1 MTLKPK
7 LPLLFLLM
15 SALTTPAW
23 SAPLDILPFQTSNR
37 GPMTQIFGIPSS
49 GTALLLAPG
58 ETAAEFGVDTV
69 QNFSHNTSGDESIYF
84 DGETYR
90 FNLALRRGILPGIEA
105 GIELPYLS
113 HRGGFLD
120 SFIEDFHDT
129 FGMPQNGRNET
140 KKDQLLYT
148 YIRDGIHQVTVDEN
162 AEGVGDI
169 RLNAA
174 WQISRSKEGPQR
186 GAALHASLKLPTGN
200 SDDLLGSGSTDL
212 ALWLTGS
219 RSGSWGDTG
228 LALFGSAGVIGL
240 TDGEV
245 AEEYQRNLI
254 GFAMVGGGWRPY
266 SWMVLKLQVDGHTPF
281 YDSDLKELG
290 DLAALLT
297 VGGDL
302 ALSEQTSLELAV
314 SEDIVTET
322 SPDVVFRL
330 ALRSHF

>member
-1 MTLKPK
+1 MTK
-7 LPLLFLLM
+7 LPRLLCLLLLT
-15 SALTTPAW
+15 LTTPGW
-23 SAPLDILPFQTSNR
+23 SADLDIVPFQTSNR
-37 GPMTQIFGIPSS
+37 GPMTQIFGLPSP
-49 GTALLLAPG
+49 GTAILLSPG

-69 QNFSHNTSGDESIYF
+69 QNFTHHSNGDEALYF

-90 FNLALRRGILPGIEA
+90 FNLSLRRGLLPGLEA

-120 SFIEDFHDT
+120 GFIEDWHDT
-129 FGMPQNGRNET
+129 FGMPQNGRDKT
-140 KKDQLLYT
+140 TSDQLLYS
-148 YIRDGIHQVTVDEN
+148 YHRDGKSQLLVNEN

-174 WQISRSKEGPQR
+174 WQIDRPTEGPQR
-186 GAALHASLKLPTGN
+186 GAALHASLKLPTGD

-212 ALWLTGS
+212 ALWLTG
-219 RSGSWGDTG
+219 RRGGSWGETA
-228 LALFGSAGVIGL
+228 LALFGSAGIL
-240 TDGEV
+240 ALSDGDV
-245 AEEYQRNLI
+245 ASQYQRNLV

-266 SWMVLKLQVDGHTPF
+266 SWMVLKLQCDGHTAF

-290 DLAALLT
+290 DIAALLT

-302 ALSEQTSLELAV
+302 ALGEQTALEIGV

-330 ALRSHF
+330 ALRSRF